1 MLFNESF
8 FGFVQQTVHNL
19 DVATYNAQKAAFNVT
34 FQETIAAALE
44 GVTPEGVSEID
55 VIDQASSGRVWANA
69 GEVVPQCSL
78 KYKLTMFD
86 AQVDFAAFRAQ
97 LVEAASAGTMDAYFR
112 HYAGLHGID
121 NSSYFGDAQASLSGD
136 RASSSA
142 LTGVMI
148 AGIVIGVLLAI
159 SIVGFIVAFFLVQ
172 EKAKRPAVSSDA
184 VASV

>member
-1 MLFNESF
+1 VRNL
-8 FGFVQQTVHNL
+8 VLDVTQTVHNL
-19 DVATYNAQKAAFNVT
+19 DVVTYNAQKVAFNVT
-34 FQETIAAALE
+34 FQQTIAATLE
-44 GVTPEGVSEID
+44 GITPEGITDIKVTDKAEN
-55 VIDQASSGRVWANA
+55 GRVWYNA
-69 GEVVPQCSL
+69 GEVVSQCSL

-86 AQVDFAAFRAQ
+86 AQVEFDVFQAQ
-97 LVEAASAGTMDAYFR
+97 LVEAVSTGMMDAHFR
-112 HYAGLHGID
+112 HYAGMHGID
-121 NSSYFGDAQASLSGD
+121 NSSYFGEAQASLSGD

-148 AGIVIGVLLAI
+148 VGIVIGVLLAI